1 MFIYYFIIIHNVVF
15 ISLAGK
21 AAGGL
26 PIPHNADKEMKYGKT
41 FSTSNKDTF
50 LKIAAQTNM
59 FRKGEVISHMWQ
71 ILPPNHIMWVVAIAI
86 KSVLRWSA

>member
-26 PIPHNADKEMKYGKT
+26 PIPHNADKEMKYGDT
-41 FSTSNKDTF
+41 FSTSNQHISHTINKTE
-50 LKIAAQTNM
+50 TNM

-71 ILPPNHIMWVVAIAI
+71 ILPLNHIM
-86 KSVLRWSA
+86 

>member
-26 PIPHNADKEMKYGKT
+26 PIPHNADKEMKYGDT
-41 FSTSNKDTF
+41 FSTSIQDAF
-50 LKIAAQTNM
+50 LIQ
-59 FRKGEVISHMWQ
+59 
-71 ILPPNHIMWVVAIAI
+71 
-86 KSVLRWSA
+86 

>member
-26 PIPHNADKEMKYGKT
+26 PIPHNADKEMKYGDT
-41 FSTSNKDTF
+41 FSTLN
-50 LKIAAQTNM
+50 QH
-59 FRKGEVISHMWQ
+59 ISHKIKRQKQ
-71 ILPPNHIMWVVAIAI
+71 ICSEEVKWSLTCGKYYLPTT
-86 KSVLRWSA
+86 

>member
-26 PIPHNADKEMKYGKT
+26 PIPHNADKEMKYGDT
-41 FSTSNKDTF
+41 FSTSNQDAF
-50 LKIAAQTNM
+50 LIQ
-59 FRKGEVISHMWQ
+59 
-71 ILPPNHIMWVVAIAI
+71 
-86 KSVLRWSA
+86 

>member
-26 PIPHNADKEMKYGKT
+26 PIPHNADKEMKYGDT
-41 FSTSNKDTF
+41 FSTSNQHISHTINKTE
-50 LKIAAQTNM
+50 TNM
-59 FRKGEVISHMWQ
+59 FRRGEVISQMWQ
-71 ILPPNHIMWVVAIAI
+71 ILPPNHIM
-86 KSVLRWSA
+86 

>member
-1 MFIYYFIIIHNVVF
+1 MFIYYFILIHNVVF

-26 PIPHNADKEMKYGKT
+26 PIPHNGDKEMKYGDT

-50 LKIAAQTNM
+50 LKIVAQTNI

-71 ILPPNHIMWVVAIAI
+71 ILPPNHIM
-86 KSVLRWSA
+86 

>member
-26 PIPHNADKEMKYGKT
+26 PIPHNADKEMKYGDI
-41 FSTSNKDTF
+41 FSTSNQHISHTINKTE
-50 LKIAAQTNM
+50 TNM
-59 FRKGEVISHMWQ
+59 FRRGELIFHMWQ
-71 ILPPNHIMWVVAIAI
+71 ILPPNHIM
-86 KSVLRWSA
+86 